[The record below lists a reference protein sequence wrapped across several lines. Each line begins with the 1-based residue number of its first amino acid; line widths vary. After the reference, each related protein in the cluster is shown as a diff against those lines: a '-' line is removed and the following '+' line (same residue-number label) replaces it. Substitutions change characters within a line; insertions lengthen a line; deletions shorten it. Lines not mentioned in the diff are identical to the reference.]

1 MLSTACITSWPGA
14 VTRICLC
21 CSLQLVS
28 PFVYAIVFIMHRRHR
43 GGFADN
49 PRQPIDGLERPIF
62 DWTEFRV
69 QEVFRRA
76 DPIDDETDKKLSEV
90 VI

>member
-1 MLSTACITSWPGA
+1 MA
-14 VTRICLC
+14 
-21 CSLQLVS
+21 
-28 PFVYAIVFIMHRRHR
+28 RRYR
-43 GGFADN
+43 GSFADN